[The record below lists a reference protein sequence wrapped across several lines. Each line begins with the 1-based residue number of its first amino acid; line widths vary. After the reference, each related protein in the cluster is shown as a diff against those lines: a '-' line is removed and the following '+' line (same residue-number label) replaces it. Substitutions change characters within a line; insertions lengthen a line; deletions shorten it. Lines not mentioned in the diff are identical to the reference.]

1 MGFNVLVSPAVEL
14 HDEMECQSTST
25 QQHVHHQEG
34 ERARNIVAAADLKLK
49 IPSYDDKDLD
59 DGSNGGECR
68 TPTSR
73 DQKIP
78 SCPPAPK
85 KPKAI
90 PSCRKRKSRVVTGN
104 ILDLSQE
111 IESLFPAPLLLDLYG
126 KINKVRRGN
135 GTPTTT
141 THHHE

>member
-1 MGFNVLVSPAVEL
+1 MGFNVLVVSPAVEL
-14 HDEMECQSTST
+14 HDEMERQSTST
-25 QQHVHHQEG
+25 QQHHQEG
-34 ERARNIVAAADLKLK
+34 DQPARDIVAAADLKLK

-59 DGSNGGECR
+59 DGSSGDACR

-135 GTPTTT
+135 
-141 THHHE
+141 